1 MDTQQIIESVLAAC
15 GVMGAWVLN
24 TLWNGIK
31 HLENEVKEINRE
43 INQEFVRREDFRE
56 AIRDLKDML
65 NKIFDRL
72 DTKVDKHDQ

>member
-1 MDTQQIIESVLAAC
+1 MDTQQIIESVLAAL
-15 GVMGAWVLN
+15 GVLGAWVLN

-31 HLENEVKEINRE
+31 HLEGEVQKINRE

-65 NKIFDRL
+65 SKIFDRL
-72 DTKVDKHDQ
+72 DNKADKHD